1 MMNKKSGKRVLSW
14 LLAAAMLIALM
25 PANALAEPPTESGGS
40 TETTVEFR
48 CPDSEGSAEVSVGDY
63 DSSTTAEALFKDVS
77 SDVLSFDADSAEDS
91 LKEGT
96 IEGTDTPVRLDKAVV
111 LEDGNVP
118 ETQEELEKEGTE
130 ISAVVKT
137 ENDIAYLP
145 ATGGKPV
152 DLGEDQ
158 TLVIIYTP
166 EEETTS
172 DADNG
177 DEVTADGI
185 ASLIA
190 PLPIDVYSSS
200 YPVYVYGRF
209 MNGKEHLGDGTKITK
224 NGKEQKISWNGDA
237 EKDSDTSHYIT
248 FGSIKDATTVDPNG
262 NSTGSVSKND
272 VVNKLTTNSYTA
284 YTGKGNASANGFKI
298 ADVSDWDLHT
308 SSGAVGFTETDDNS
322 GIFSLY
328 HGGGPR
334 PDGGNGGNGGNSG
347 NSGNQPDNNGDLT
360 WHMDGDIHVYKII
373 YKDGDT
379 EYTNHK
385 YYFGSYTV
393 DNTVSVDNRE
403 GYTFKG
409 WTLDGETVINRID
422 DLKAVGGTATTVTLK
437 AKWEKDS
444 YPIYVYGYIVNGDGT
459 VSSSLSKGSKIIKDN
474 GEAKPFSTNGY
485 GYGNYITFGKIGDA
499 TTVKPVDSATTPET
513 FTNTELQAMLAKLG
527 ATSTDKQNNGFSW
540 TDVAESDWDLHTSKG
555 ATDYGD
561 EVTTAV
567 YTWHMDGKI
576 NVYGIK
582 YLDDVNGNDISA
594 NYGVDT
600 DAFYYGTYRIP
611 NNVPVRAGYTFE
623 GWDVNGTAHKP
634 GDNLTL
640 KDFGTAATITLTA
653 QWKEITNPVYVYGYF
668 KHNAGQLT
676 GNNIVVNG
684 KKITWNEDED
694 INEYFI
700 TFGKIEKGTPEIPTT
715 INATSEN
722 FDEKN
727 LNNLISF
734 TGRGNATDNKVKW
747 TDVTEWDALKV
758 RPGAAS
764 YNDTDD
770 IKDKP
775 TWHLDGK
782 INVYTVNYAEGG
794 TNVADMPETP
804 NGFFFGNYTL
814 SKKEPTR
821 KGYTFEGWDFDGT
834 TYEAGATIS
843 LNKDTVLTAKWEPS
857 TVTVTFEVVGGTW
870 DGKDAAPQNKTFT
883 LEDGSYKLKAT
894 SDVPW
899 GMQPDADH
907 TNKGAWYD
915 AQGNE
920 VSFSNTVI
928 TEDTTF
934 TYRFEEIKY
943 NEKATVTFKVVNGTL
958 TGSDDTEKN
967 VTVTL
972 TKGKGTLHAT
982 DIPAMTPT
990 VGYKATG
997 DWDVKPNTE
1006 KNAVTEDVT
1015 YTFTFDKEDVFY
1027 TVIYTWGSDAPAGA
1041 EVPEDSTQYP
1051 SNMVKFIKADTTYRS
1066 GQMIED
1072 TDYIWTFNGWSAP
1085 VVDDTARTVTFTGTW
1100 RCDTKAPQPT
1110 GTADVT
1116 FKIEGGEWN
1125 HFATS
1130 DVLTDADK
1138 VTDVALYGEP
1148 ATGKLSQAH
1157 LPCGMTPKAGYTTE
1171 GAWYAEDGT
1180 KLSDLDNGLVGTII
1194 TGNVTFI
1201 YKFNKTEKLVD
1212 ALNSMVQKSFTARY
1226 NRSTEGTFT
1235 ATAVVSAMRSYEIQA
1250 IVTEREPIGTYKG
1263 EVTLKTGETKPF
1275 IFTDDGN
1282 EIRLE
1287 TNTTYEVKVSEDT
1300 TQPMSKVD
1308 YDTTEY
1314 TLTFTTDANGVVT
1327 VAGITP
1333 DNGTTETDNGKITFH
1348 NIYTY
1353 KRHHSSDDG
1362 GNGGK
1367 KDENP
1372 TVEIT
1377 DDDALGLN
1385 DTDHFAYIVG
1395 YGNGEVRPQ
1404 NSITR
1409 AEVAA
1414 IFFRLL
1420 EDDVR
1425 DANYTRQN
1433 KFTDVSNDAWY
1444 CSAVST
1450 LSAMGIISGY
1460 PDATFRPNA
1469 SITRAEFAAIATRF
1483 DVNGDKTP
1491 VSFSDIAGHWAKDEI
1506 AVAANN
1512 GWVNG
1517 YEDGS
1522 FRPQNKIT
1530 RAETMSLVNRVLNR
1544 RPETA
1549 EDLLE
1554 NMTKWTDNADTNAW
1568 YYLAVQEA
1576 TNSHYYEYKENS
1588 QYEKWTE
1595 LRETRD
1601 WSELDK

>member
-1 MMNKKSGKRVLSW
+1 MMKQKAGKRFLPW
-14 LLAAAMLIALM
+14 LLAIAMLFSLLPVGAF
-25 PANALAEPPTESGGS
+25 AEPPTEGSESGGS
-40 TETTVEFR
+40 SVEFR
-48 CPDSEGSAEVSVGDY
+48 CPDSEGSSEVSVGDY
-63 DSSTTAEALFKDVS
+63 DSSTTTETLFSETS
-77 SDVLSFDADSAEDS
+77 SDVLSFDTDSPEDS
-91 LKEGT
+91 LKEGI
-96 IEGTDTPVRLDKAVV
+96 IEDTETPVQFDKAVV
-111 LEDGNVP
+111 LADGNVP
-118 ETQEELEKEGTE
+118 ETQEEIENNGTE
-130 ISAVVKT
+130 ISAVIKT
-137 ENDIAYLP
+137 DDNSYEYLP
-145 ATGGKPV
+145 AEGGNPV
-152 DLGEDQ
+152 NLGDNQ

-166 EEETTS
+166 EETTS

-190 PLPIDVYSSS
+190 PLPIDVYSNN

-209 MNGKEHLGDGTKITK
+209 MNGTTHLGYNTKIVK
-224 NGKEQKISWNGDA
+224 NGTSTGISWN
-237 EKDSDTSHYIT
+237 SDKNYIT
-248 FGSIKDATTVDPNG
+248 IGKIENAIATNPNHNTATEELKATAIAKLNSMVPYWYGDKNFGKDDVTTWTLLSSPGAT
-262 NSTGSVSKND
+262 SYEYKN
-272 VVNKLTTNSYTA
+272 T
-284 YTGKGNASANGFKI
+284 
-298 ADVSDWDLHT
+298 W
-308 SSGAVGFTETDDNS
+308 
-322 GIFSLY
+322 
-328 HGGGPR
+328 
-334 PDGGNGGNGGNSG
+334 
-347 NSGNQPDNNGDLT
+347 T
-360 WHMDGDIHVYKII
+360 WHLDGDIHVYNII
-373 YKDGDT
+373 YDNGTTSRTDG
-379 EYTNHK
+379 K
-385 YYFGSYTV
+385 YYYGSYTV
-393 DNTVSVDNRE
+393 NPQITTPTRE

-409 WTLDGETVINRID
+409 WTIEGDTSAKVYQNGEKIA
-422 DLKAVGGTATTVTLK
+422 DLAAVGGTNATVTLK

-444 YPIYVYGYIVNGDGT
+444 YPIYVYGYIVNGDST
-459 VSSSLSKGSKIIKDN
+459 VSSSLSAGSKIIKDN
-474 GEAKPFSTNGY
+474 GEAKIFSTN
-485 GYGNYITFGKIGDA
+485 GYGNYITFGKIEDA
-499 TTVKPVDSATTPET
+499 TTVEPVDRTTTPET
-513 FTNTELQAMLAKLG
+513 FTNAALQAMLAKLG

-540 TDVAESDWDLHTSKG
+540 KDVAEKDWDLHVSNG

-561 EVTTAV
+561 EVTTAD

-576 NVYGIK
+576 NVYGIA
-582 YLDDVNGNDISA
+582 YDANGESVSNMPA
-594 NYGVDT
+594 ADT

-611 NNVPVRAGYTFE
+611 TTVPVRAGYTFE
-623 GWDVNGTAHKP
+623 GWDVNGIAHQP
-634 GDNLTL
+634 GANLTL
-640 KDFGTAATITLTA
+640 KDFGTVATITLTA

-676 GNNIVVNG
+676 GNNIFVNG
-684 KKITWNEDED
+684 TKITWNEDEY

-734 TGRGNATDNKVKW
+734 TGRGNAKDNNVKW
-747 TDVTEWDALKV
+747 TDVTAWDALKV

-764 YNDTDD
+764 YNDIDSIEEGT
-770 IKDKP
+770 P

-794 TNVADMPETP
+794 TNVVNMPETP

-814 SKKEPTR
+814 SEKEPTR
-821 KGYTFEGWDFDGT
+821 KGYTFEGWDLDGI
-834 TYEAGATIS
+834 TYEAGETIS

-870 DGKDAAPQNKTFT
+870 DGTNAAPQNKTFT

-894 SDVPW
+894 TDVPS

-920 VSFSNTVI
+920 VTSFKNTVI
-928 TEDTTF
+928 TENTTF

-958 TGSDDTEKN
+958 AGSDDTEKT

-972 TKGKGTLHAT
+972 TKGKGTLNAT
-982 DIPAMTPT
+982 DIPAMTPAT
-990 VGYKATG
+990 GYKATG
-997 DWDVKPNTE
+997 HWDTE
-1006 KNAVTEDVT
+1006 PDTTTNAVTEDVT
-1015 YTFTFDKEDVFY
+1015 YTFTFDKEDVSY
-1027 TVIYTWGSDAPAGA
+1027 TVVYIWGSDAPAGA
-1041 EVPEDSTQYP
+1041 EVPEDSTKYP
-1051 SNMVKFIKADTTYRS
+1051 SNMVNFIKADTTYS
-1066 GQMIED
+1066 NGQMIED

-1100 RCDTKAPQPT
+1100 RRDTKAPQPT

-1125 HFATS
+1125 HYATS

-1138 VTDVALYGEP
+1138 VTDVALYGDP

-1201 YKFNKTEKLVD
+1201 YRFNKTEKLVD

-1235 ATAVVSAMRSYEIQA
+1235 ANAVVSAMRSYEIQT

-1275 IFTDDGN
+1275 IFTDNGN
-1282 EIRLE
+1282 EVRLE

-1327 VAGITP
+1327 VVGITP

-1353 KRHHSSDDG
+1353 KHHSSNNDG
-1362 GNGGK
+1362 QSTTPNTP
-1367 KDENP
+1367 P

-1420 EDDVR
+1420 DDDVR

-1433 KFTDVSNDAWY
+1433 KFTDVSDNAWY

-1460 PDATFRPNA
+1460 PDASFRPNA

-1483 DVNGDKTP
+1483 DADGDKTP

-1522 FRPQNKIT
+1522 FRPQNNIT

-1544 RPETA
+1544 RPETT
-1549 EDLLE
+1549 EDLLD

-1576 TNSHYYEYKENS
+1576 TNSHYYEFKENS